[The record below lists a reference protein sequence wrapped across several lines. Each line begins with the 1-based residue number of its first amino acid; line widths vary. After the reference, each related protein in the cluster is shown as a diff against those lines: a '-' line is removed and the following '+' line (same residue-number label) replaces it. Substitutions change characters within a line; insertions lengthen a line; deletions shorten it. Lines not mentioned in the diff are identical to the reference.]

1 MMAPS
6 EPSPVE
12 VVQKSSNLMPKRDRG
27 LVFTP
32 LESRSILSLSSI
44 MFFRMFGLFL
54 VLPVF
59 SLLAQELDGAT
70 PLLIG
75 LAFGGYGLTQALLQ
89 IPFGIWSDR
98 IGRKP
103 VIVAGLFLFILGSL
117 IAAFA
122 DNIYLMIVARLLQ
135 GAGAISSAVFALI
148 ADLTRPE
155 VRTRANAGIGAS
167 IGMAFGGAFFI
178 APFLG
183 GFAGLS
189 GIFGL
194 ITIMATVSLLILWRF
209 VPEPENRSGIPNTPT
224 LDMIKSALVLPSIR
238 TIDFGAFVCSTGLSA
253 VFFMIPIQLSEQG
266 WISSELWQIYLPMLF
281 SGGLIMVAAAIVA
294 ETKNRFREVMF
305 VGVGFLIASVLCLA
319 FFQESQDKF
328 LLIAGLFLFFMG
340 FNVFEP
346 LFPSLVTRL
355 TNPTTKGTASGVYNF
370 CQFVGHFA
378 GAAIAGIFYSTNLV
392 FLLGLLLMINLG
404 FLFMLYKSFSNPI
417 PREKA
422 DTEKIKSKPESSW
435 LN

>member
-1 MMAPS
+1 MAPTA
-6 EPSPVE
+6 PSPVE
-12 VVQKSSNLMPKRDRG
+12 VVQKPSNLMPKRDRG
-27 LVFTP
+27 PVFTP

-59 SLLAQELDGAT
+59 SLLAQELEGAT

-75 LAFGGYGLTQALLQ
+75 LAFGGYGLTQAVFQ

-103 VIVAGLFLFILGSL
+103 VIMAGLLLFVIGSL

-155 VRTRANAGIGAS
+155 VRTRANAAIGAS

-194 ITIMATVSLLILWRF
+194 ITLMATIGLFILWRF
-209 VPEPENRSGIPNTPT
+209 VPEPENPSRTPNTPT
-224 LDMIKSALVLPSIR
+224 LDMVKSVLVLPSIR

-253 VFFMIPIQLSEQG
+253 VFFMIPIKLAEQG
-266 WISSELWQIYLPMLF
+266 WISSELWQIYLPMLL
-281 SGGLIMVAAAIVA
+281 SGGLIMVGAAIVA

-305 VGVGFLIASVLCLA
+305 LGVGFLIASVFCLA
-319 FFQESQDKF
+319 FFHEFQDNF
-328 LLIAGLFLFFMG
+328 LLISGLFLFFMG

-378 GAAIAGIFYSTNLV
+378 GAAIAGIFYSNNLLY
-392 FLLGLLLMINLG
+392 LLGLLLMINLC
-404 FLFMLYKSFSNPI
+404 FLFMLYKNFSNPI
-417 PREKA
+417 PRK
-422 DTEKIKSKPESSW
+422 KQIQKK
-435 LN
+435 

>member
-1 MMAPS
+1 MAPTA
-6 EPSPVE
+6 PSPVE
-12 VVQKSSNLMPKRDRG
+12 VVQKPSNLMPKRDRSP
-27 LVFTP
+27 VFTP

-59 SLLAQELDGAT
+59 SLLAQDLEDAT

-103 VIVAGLFLFILGSL
+103 VIMAGLLLFIIGSL

-167 IGMAFGGAFFI
+167 IGMAFGGAFLI

-194 ITIMATVSLLILWRF
+194 ITLMATIGLFILWRF
-209 VPEPENRSGIPNTPT
+209 VPEPENPSRTPNTPT
-224 LDMIKSALVLPSIR
+224 LDMVKSVLVLPSIR

-253 VFFMIPIQLSEQG
+253 VFFMIPI
-266 WISSELWQIYLPMLF
+266 
-281 SGGLIMVAAAIVA
+281 
-294 ETKNRFREVMF
+294 
-305 VGVGFLIASVLCLA
+305 
-319 FFQESQDKF
+319 
-328 LLIAGLFLFFMG
+328 
-340 FNVFEP
+340 
-346 LFPSLVTRL
+346 
-355 TNPTTKGTASGVYNF
+355 
-370 CQFVGHFA
+370 
-378 GAAIAGIFYSTNLV
+378 
-392 FLLGLLLMINLG
+392 
-404 FLFMLYKSFSNPI
+404 
-417 PREKA
+417 
-422 DTEKIKSKPESSW
+422 
-435 LN
+435 

>member
-1 MMAPS
+1 
-6 EPSPVE
+6 
-12 VVQKSSNLMPKRDRG
+12 
-27 LVFTP
+27 
-32 LESRSILSLSSI
+32 
-44 MFFRMFGLFL
+44 MFGLFL

-59 SLLAQELDGAT
+59 SLLAQQLEGAT

-75 LAFGGYGLTQALLQ
+75 IAFGGYGLTQALLQ
-89 IPFGIWSDR
+89 IPFGMWSDR

-103 VIVAGLFLFILGSL
+103 VIMAGLLLFILGSL
-117 IAAFA
+117 IAAYA

-167 IGMAFGGAFFI
+167 IGMAFGCAFFI

-183 GFAGLS
+183 SSAGLS
-189 GIFGL
+189 GIFGV
-194 ITIMATVSLLILWRF
+194 ITVMATIGLFILWRL
-209 VPEPENRSGIPNTPT
+209 VPEPKVSSRSTSSLS
-224 LDMIKSALVLPSIR
+224 LDTIKSIVVLPSIR

-253 VFFMIPIQLSEQG
+253 VFFMIPIQLAEHGWKSE
-266 WISSELWQIYLPMLF
+266 ELWQIYLPMLL
-281 SGGLIMVAAAIVA
+281 SGGLIMVGAAIVA

-305 VGVGFLIASVLCLA
+305 GGVSFLIASVLCLG
-319 FFQESQDKF
+319 FFLENQNDF
-328 LLIAGLFLFFMG
+328 WLIAGLFLFFMG

-355 TNPTTKGTASGVYNF
+355 TNPANKGTASGVYNF

-378 GAAIAGIFYSTNLV
+378 GAAIAGVLYSSNMMSLLGVLLSINLV
-392 FLLGLLLMINLG
+392 FLFLLYRD
-404 FLFMLYKSFSNPI
+404 FPNPAA
-417 PREKA
+417 PQKA
-422 DTEKIKSKPESSW
+422 VS
-435 LN
+435 

>member
-1 MMAPS
+1 
-6 EPSPVE
+6 
-12 VVQKSSNLMPKRDRG
+12 MPKRDRG
-27 LVFTP
+27 PVFTP

-59 SLLAQELDGAT
+59 SLLAQELEGAT

-75 LAFGGYGLTQALLQ
+75 LAFGGYGLTQAVLQ

-103 VIVAGLFLFILGSL
+103 VIMAGLLLFIIGSL

-194 ITIMATVSLLILWRF
+194 ITLMATIGLFILWRF
-209 VPEPENRSGIPNTPT
+209 VPEPENPSRTPNTPT
-224 LDMIKSALVLPSIR
+224 LEMIKSVLVLPSIR

-253 VFFMIPIQLSEQG
+253 VFFMIPIQLAEQG
-266 WISSELWQIYLPMLF
+266 WISSELWQIYLPMLL
-281 SGGLIMVAAAIVA
+281 SGGLIMVGAAIVA

-305 VGVGFLIASVLCLA
+305 LGVGFLIASVFCLA
-319 FFQESQDKF
+319 FFHEFQDNF
-328 LLIAGLFLFFMG
+328 FLIAGLFLFFMG

-370 CQFVGHFA
+370 
-378 GAAIAGIFYSTNLV
+378 
-392 FLLGLLLMINLG
+392 
-404 FLFMLYKSFSNPI
+404 
-417 PREKA
+417 
-422 DTEKIKSKPESSW
+422 
-435 LN
+435 

>member
-1 MMAPS
+1 MAPS

-12 VVQKSSNLMPKRDRG
+12 VVQISSNLMPKRDSG
-27 LVFTP
+27 PVFTP
-32 LESRSILSLSSI
+32 LEFRSILSLSSI

-70 PLLIG
+70 PFLIG

-103 VIVAGLFLFILGSL
+103 VIMAGLFLFILGSL

-122 DNIYLMIVARLLQ
+122 ENIYLMIVARLLQ

-167 IGMAFGGAFFI
+167 IGMAFGGAFCI

-194 ITIMATVSLLILWRF
+194 ITLMATVGLLILWRF
-209 VPEPENRSGIPNTPT
+209 VPEPENQSRTPNTPT

-253 VFFMIPIQLSEQG
+253 VFFMLPIQLADQG

-370 CQFVGHFA
+370 CQFVGHFV
-378 GAAIAGIFYSTNLV
+378 GAAIAGIFYSTNLL
-392 FLLGLLLMINLG
+392 FLLGLLLMINLS
-404 FLFMLYKSFSNPI
+404 FLFLLYKDFQNPA
-417 PREKA
+417 PRQK
-422 DTEKIKSKPESSW
+422 
-435 LN
+435 

>member
-1 MMAPS
+1 
-6 EPSPVE
+6 
-12 VVQKSSNLMPKRDRG
+12 MPKRDRG
-27 LVFTP
+27 PVFTT
-32 LESRSILSLSSI
+32 LEFRSILSLSSI

-103 VIVAGLFLFILGSL
+103 VIMAGLFLFILGSL

-122 DNIYLMIVARLLQ
+122 ENIYLMIVARLLQ

-194 ITIMATVSLLILWRF
+194 ITLMAIVSLLILWRF
-209 VPEPENRSGIPNTPT
+209 VPEPENQSRTPNTPT
-224 LDMIKSALVLPSIR
+224 LEMIKSVLDLPSIR

-253 VFFMIPIQLSEQG
+253 VFFMIPIQLAEQG
-266 WISSELWQIYLPMLF
+266 WISSELWQIYIPMLL
-281 SGGLIMVAAAIVA
+281 SGGLIMVSAAIVA

-378 GAAIAGIFYSTNLV
+378 GAAIAGIFYSTNLL
-392 FLLGLLLMINLG
+392 FLLGLLLMINLS
-404 FLFMLYKSFSNPI
+404 FLFLLYKDFQNPA
-417 PREKA
+417 PRQK
-422 DTEKIKSKPESSW
+422 
-435 LN
+435 

>member
-1 MMAPS
+1 
-6 EPSPVE
+6 
-12 VVQKSSNLMPKRDRG
+12 MPKRDRG
-27 LVFTP
+27 PVFTP

-59 SLLAQELDGAT
+59 SLLAQHLEGAT
-70 PLLIG
+70 PFLIG
-75 LAFGGYGLTQALLQ
+75 LAFGGYGLTQAILQ

-98 IGRKP
+98 MGRKP
-103 VIVAGLFLFILGSL
+103 VIMAGLLLFIIGSL

-155 VRTRANAGIGAS
+155 VRTRANASIGAS
-167 IGMAFGGAFFI
+167 IGLAFGGAFFI
-178 APFLG
+178 APFIG

-194 ITIMATVSLLILWRF
+194 ITLMATIGLLILWRF
-209 VPEPENRSGIPNTPT
+209 VPEPENLSRGSNTST
-224 LDMIKSALVLPSIR
+224 LDMIKSVLILPSIR
-238 TIDFGAFVCSTGLSA
+238 TIDFGAFVCITVLSA
-253 VFFMIPIQLSEQG
+253 IFFMIPIQLAAEG
-266 WISSELWQIYLPMLF
+266 WISSELWQIYLPMLL
-281 SGGLIMVAAAIVA
+281 SGGLIMVGSAIIA
-294 ETKNRFREVMF
+294 ETKNCFREVMF
-305 VGVGFLIASVLCLA
+305 VGIVFLIASVLCLT
-319 FFQESQDKF
+319 FFHEFQHKF

-370 CQFVGHFA
+370 CQFIGHFT
-378 GAAIAGIFYSTNLV
+378 GAAIAGIFYSTNLF
-392 FLLGLLLMINLG
+392 FLLGLLLMINLS
-404 FLFMLYKSFSNPI
+404 FLFLLYRDFQNPA
-417 PREKA
+417 PLQK
-422 DTEKIKSKPESSW
+422 
-435 LN
+435 

>member
-1 MMAPS
+1 
-6 EPSPVE
+6 
-12 VVQKSSNLMPKRDRG
+12 MPKRNRG
-27 LVFTP
+27 PVFTT

-103 VIVAGLFLFILGSL
+103 VIMAGLFLFILGSL

-122 DNIYLMIVARLLQ
+122 ENIYLMIVARLLQ

-183 GFAGLS
+183 GFVGLS

-194 ITIMATVSLLILWRF
+194 ITLMATVGLLILWRF
-209 VPEPENRSGIPNTPT
+209 VPEPENRSSIPKTPT
-224 LDMIKSALVLPSIR
+224 LEMIKSVLVLPSIR

-253 VFFMIPIQLSEQG
+253 VFFMIPIQLAEQG
-266 WISSELWQIYLPMLF
+266 WISSELWQIYLPMLL
-281 SGGLIMVAAAIVA
+281 SGGLIMVSAAIVA

-378 GAAIAGIFYSTNLV
+378 GAAIAGIFYSTNLL
-392 FLLGLLLMINLG
+392 FLLGLLLMINLS
-404 FLFMLYKSFSNPI
+404 FLFFLYKDFQNPA
-417 PREKA
+417 PLQK
-422 DTEKIKSKPESSW
+422 
-435 LN
+435 

>member
-1 MMAPS
+1 MAPS

-27 LVFTP
+27 PVFTP
-32 LESRSILSLSSI
+32 LESCSILSLSSI

-103 VIVAGLFLFILGSL
+103 VIMVGLFLFIIGSL

-194 ITIMATVSLLILWRF
+194 ITLMATVGLMILWRF
-209 VPEPENRSGIPNTPT
+209 VPEPENQSRTPNTPT
-224 LDMIKSALVLPSIR
+224 LEMIKSVLVLPSIR

-253 VFFMIPIQLSEQG
+253 VFFMIPIQLAEQG
-266 WISSELWQIYLPMLF
+266 WISSELWQIYLPMLL
-281 SGGLIMVAAAIVA
+281 SGGLIMVGAAIVA

-305 VGVGFLIASVLCLA
+305 LGVGFLIASVFCLA
-319 FFQESQDKF
+319 FFHEFQDNF

-378 GAAIAGIFYSTNLV
+378 GAAIAGIFYSTNLL

-404 FLFMLYKSFSNPI
+404 FLFLLYKDFQNPA
-417 PREKA
+417 PRQK
-422 DTEKIKSKPESSW
+422 
-435 LN
+435 

>member
-1 MMAPS
+1 MAPTA
-6 EPSPVE
+6 PSPVE
-12 VVQKSSNLMPKRDRG
+12 VVQKPSNLMPKRDRSP
-27 LVFTP
+27 VFTP

-59 SLLAQELDGAT
+59 SLLAQDLEDAT

-103 VIVAGLFLFILGSL
+103 VIMAGLLLFIIGSL

-167 IGMAFGGAFFI
+167 IGMAFGGAFLI

-183 GFAGLS
+183 DFAGLS

-194 ITIMATVSLLILWRF
+194 ITLMATIGLFILWRF
-209 VPEPENRSGIPNTPT
+209 VPEPENPSRTPNTPT
-224 LDMIKSALVLPSIR
+224 LDMVKSVLVLPSIR

-253 VFFMIPIQLSEQG
+253 VFFMIPIKLAEQG
-266 WISSELWQIYLPMLF
+266 WISSELWQIYLPMLL
-281 SGGLIMVAAAIVA
+281 SGGLIIVGAAIVA

-305 VGVGFLIASVLCLA
+305 LGVGFLIASVFCLA
-319 FFQESQDKF
+319 FFHEFQDNF

-346 LFPSLVTRL
+346 IFPSLVTRL

-378 GAAIAGIFYSTNLV
+378 GAAIAGIFYSNNLLY
-392 FLLGLLLMINLG
+392 LLGLLLMINLC
-404 FLFMLYKSFSNPI
+404 FLFLLYKNFQNPA
-417 PREKA
+417 PRQ
-422 DTEKIKSKPESSW
+422 T
-435 LN
+435 

>member
-1 MMAPS
+1 MAPS

-27 LVFTP
+27 PVFTP
-32 LESRSILSLSSI
+32 LESSSILSLSSI

-103 VIVAGLFLFILGSL
+103 VIMAGLFLFIIGSL

-194 ITIMATVSLLILWRF
+194 ITLMATVGLLILWRF
-209 VPEPENRSGIPNTPT
+209 VPEPENQSRTPNTPT
-224 LDMIKSALVLPSIR
+224 LEMIKSVLVLPSIR

-253 VFFMIPIQLSEQG
+253 VFFMIPIQLAEQG
-266 WISSELWQIYLPMLF
+266 WISSELWKIYLPMLL
-281 SGGLIMVAAAIVA
+281 SGGLIMVAAAVVA

-319 FFQESQDKF
+319 FFQEFQDKF
-328 LLIAGLFLFFMG
+328 LLISGLFLFFMG

-378 GAAIAGIFYSTNLV
+378 GAAIAGIFYSTNLL
-392 FLLGLLLMINLG
+392 FLLGLLLIINLS
-404 FLFMLYKSFSNPI
+404 FLFLLYKDFQNPA
-417 PREKA
+417 PRQK
-422 DTEKIKSKPESSW
+422 
-435 LN
+435 

>member
-1 MMAPS
+1 MMALS
-6 EPSPVE
+6 EPSSVE
-12 VVQKSSNLMPKRDRG
+12 VVQKYSNLMPKRDRG
-27 LVFTP
+27 QVFTP

-59 SLLAQELDGAT
+59 SLLAQTLKGAT

-75 LAFGGYGLTQALLQ
+75 LAFGGYGLTQAVLQ

-103 VIVAGLFLFILGSL
+103 VIMAGLLLFIIGSL

-167 IGMAFGGAFFI
+167 IGIAFGGAFFI

-194 ITIMATVSLLILWRF
+194 ITLMATIGLFILWRF
-209 VPEPENRSGIPNTPT
+209 VPEPEKPSRTPNTPT
-224 LDMIKSALVLPSIR
+224 LEIIKSVLALPSIR

-253 VFFMIPIQLSEQG
+253 IFFMIPIQLSEQG
-266 WISSELWQIYLPMLF
+266 WISSELWQIYLPMLL
-281 SGGLIMVAAAIVA
+281 SGGLIMVGAAIVA

-305 VGVGFLIASVLCLA
+305 LGVVFLIASVFCLA
-319 FFQESQDKF
+319 FFHEFQDKS

-378 GAAIAGIFYSTNLV
+378 GAAIAGIFYSTNLL
-392 FLLGLLLMINLG
+392 FLLGLLLMINLS
-404 FLFMLYKSFSNPI
+404 FLFLLYKDFQNPA
-417 PREKA
+417 PRQK
-422 DTEKIKSKPESSW
+422 
-435 LN
+435 

>member
-1 MMAPS
+1 MAPT

-12 VVQKSSNLMPKRDRG
+12 VVQKPSNLMPKSDRSP
-27 LVFTP
+27 VFTP

-59 SLLAQELDGAT
+59 SLLAQDLEDAT

-75 LAFGGYGLTQALLQ
+75 LAFGGYGLTQAVLQ

-103 VIVAGLFLFILGSL
+103 VIMAGLLLFIIGSL

-194 ITIMATVSLLILWRF
+194 ITLMATIGLFILWRF
-209 VPEPENRSGIPNTPT
+209 VPEPENPSRTPNTPT
-224 LDMIKSALVLPSIR
+224 LDMVKSVLVLPSIR

-253 VFFMIPIQLSEQG
+253 VFFMIPIKLAEQG
-266 WISSELWQIYLPMLF
+266 WISSELWQIYLPMLL
-281 SGGLIMVAAAIVA
+281 SGGLIMVGAAIVA

-305 VGVGFLIASVLCLA
+305 LGVGFLIASVFCLA
-319 FFQESQDKF
+319 FFHEFQDNF

-378 GAAIAGIFYSTNLV
+378 GAAIAGIFYSNNLLY
-392 FLLGLLLMINLG
+392 LLGLLLIINLC
-404 FLFMLYKSFSNPI
+404 FLFLLYKDFQNPA
-417 PREKA
+417 PRQ
-422 DTEKIKSKPESSW
+422 T
-435 LN
+435 

>member
-1 MMAPS
+1 MAPT

-12 VVQKSSNLMPKRDRG
+12 VVQKPSNLMPKSDRSP
-27 LVFTP
+27 VFTP

-59 SLLAQELDGAT
+59 SLLAQDLEDAT

-75 LAFGGYGLTQALLQ
+75 LAFGGYGLTQAVLQ

-103 VIVAGLFLFILGSL
+103 VIMAGLLLFIIGSL

-122 DNIYLMIVARLLQ
+122 DNIYVMILARLLQ

-194 ITIMATVSLLILWRF
+194 ITLMATIGLFILWRF
-209 VPEPENRSGIPNTPT
+209 VPEPENPSRTPNTPT
-224 LDMIKSALVLPSIR
+224 LDMVKSVLVLPSIR

-253 VFFMIPIQLSEQG
+253 VFFMIPIKLAEQG
-266 WISSELWQIYLPMLF
+266 WISSELWQIYLPMLL
-281 SGGLIMVAAAIVA
+281 SGGLIMVGAAIVA

-305 VGVGFLIASVLCLA
+305 LGVGFLIASVFCLA
-319 FFQESQDKF
+319 FFHEFQDNF

-378 GAAIAGIFYSTNLV
+378 GAAIAGIFYSNNLLY
-392 FLLGLLLMINLG
+392 LLCLLLMINLS
-404 FLFMLYKSFSNPI
+404 FLFLLYKDFQNPA
-417 PREKA
+417 PRQ
-422 DTEKIKSKPESSW
+422 T
-435 LN
+435 

>member
-1 MMAPS
+1 MATS

-27 LVFTP
+27 PVFTP
-32 LESRSILSLSSI
+32 LESRSIFSLGSI

-103 VIVAGLFLFILGSL
+103 VIMAGLFLFILGSL

-194 ITIMATVSLLILWRF
+194 ITLMATVGLLILWRF
-209 VPEPENRSGIPNTPT
+209 VPEPENQSRTTNTPT
-224 LDMIKSALVLPSIR
+224 LEMIKSALVLPSIR

-253 VFFMIPIQLSEQG
+253 VFFMIPIQLAEHG
-266 WISSELWQIYLPMLF
+266 WISSELWQIYLPMLL

-328 LLIAGLFLFFMG
+328 LLISGLFLFFMG

-378 GAAIAGIFYSTNLV
+378 GAAIAGIFYSANLL

-404 FLFMLYKSFSNPI
+404 FLFMLYKNFSNPI
-417 PREKA
+417 PRE
-422 DTEKIKSKPESSW
+422 
-435 LN
+435 

>member
-1 MMAPS
+1 
-6 EPSPVE
+6 
-12 VVQKSSNLMPKRDRG
+12 MPKRDRG
-27 LVFTP
+27 SVFTP

-103 VIVAGLFLFILGSL
+103 VIMAGLFLFILGSL
-117 IAAFA
+117 IGAFA
-122 DNIYLMIVARLLQ
+122 ENIYLMIVARLLQ

-194 ITIMATVSLLILWRF
+194 ITLMATVGLLILWRF
-209 VPEPENRSGIPNTPT
+209 VPEPENQSSIPNNPT
-224 LDMIKSALVLPSIR
+224 LEMIKSVLVLPSIR

-253 VFFMIPIQLSEQG
+253 VFFMIPIQLAEQG
-266 WISSELWQIYLPMLF
+266 WISSELWQIYIPMLL
-281 SGGLIMVAAAIVA
+281 SGGLIMVSAAIVA

-319 FFQESQDKF
+319 FFQEFQDKF

-378 GAAIAGIFYSTNLV
+378 GAAIAGIFYSTNLL
-392 FLLGLLLMINLG
+392 FLLGLLLMINLS
-404 FLFMLYKSFSNPI
+404 FLFLLYKDFQNPA
-417 PREKA
+417 PRQK
-422 DTEKIKSKPESSW
+422 
-435 LN
+435 

>member
-1 MMAPS
+1 MAPS

-27 LVFTP
+27 PVFTP
-32 LESRSILSLSSI
+32 LESSSILSLSSI

-103 VIVAGLFLFILGSL
+103 VIMAGLFLFIIGSL

-194 ITIMATVSLLILWRF
+194 ITLMATVGLLILWRF
-209 VPEPENRSGIPNTPT
+209 VPEPENQFRTPNTPT
-224 LDMIKSALVLPSIR
+224 LEMIKSVLVLPSIR

-253 VFFMIPIQLSEQG
+253 VFFMIPIQLAEQG
-266 WISSELWQIYLPMLF
+266 WVSSELWKIYLPMLL
-281 SGGLIMVAAAIVA
+281 SGGLIMVAAAVVA

-319 FFQESQDKF
+319 FFQEFQDKF
-328 LLIAGLFLFFMG
+328 LLISGLFLFFMG

-378 GAAIAGIFYSTNLV
+378 GAAIAGIFYSTNLL

-404 FLFMLYKSFSNPI
+404 FLFLLYKDFQNPA
-417 PREKA
+417 PRQK
-422 DTEKIKSKPESSW
+422 
-435 LN
+435 

>member
-1 MMAPS
+1 
-6 EPSPVE
+6 
-12 VVQKSSNLMPKRDRG
+12 MPKSDRSP
-27 LVFTP
+27 VFTP
-32 LESRSILSLSSI
+32 LESSSILSLSSI

-59 SLLAQELDGAT
+59 SILAQDLDSAT

-75 LAFGGYGLTQALLQ
+75 LAFGGYGLTQAILQ

-103 VIVAGLFLFILGSL
+103 VIMVGLLLFIIGSL
-117 IAAFA
+117 IATFA

-167 IGMAFGGAFFI
+167 IGIAFGGAFFI

-183 GFAGLS
+183 SFAGLS

-194 ITIMATVSLLILWRF
+194 ISLMATIGLFILWRF
-209 VPEPENRSGIPNTPT
+209 VPEPENSSRSSNTPT
-224 LDMIKSALVLPSIR
+224 LDMIKSVLVLPSIR

-253 VFFMIPIQLSEQG
+253 VFFMVPIQLAKQG
-266 WISSELWQIYLPMLF
+266 WISSELWQIYLPMLL
-281 SGGLIMVAAAIVA
+281 SGGLIMVGSAIVA

-305 VGVGFLIASVLCLA
+305 VGVGFLIASVFCLT
-319 FFQESQDKF
+319 FFHEFQHFF

-355 TNPTTKGTASGVYNF
+355 TNPTTKGAASGVYNF
-370 CQFVGHFA
+370 CQFMGHFA
-378 GAAIAGIFYSTNLV
+378 GAAIAGIFYSANIH
-392 FLLGLLLMINLG
+392 FLLGLLLMINLS
-404 FLFMLYKSFSNPI
+404 FLFLLYKDFQNPVL
-417 PREKA
+417 PQK
-422 DTEKIKSKPESSW
+422 
-435 LN
+435 

>member
-1 MMAPS
+1 MAPT

-12 VVQKSSNLMPKRDRG
+12 VVQKPSNLMPKSDRG
-27 LVFTP
+27 PVFTP

-59 SLLAQELDGAT
+59 SLLAQDLEDAT

-75 LAFGGYGLTQALLQ
+75 LAFGGYGLTQAVLQ

-98 IGRKP
+98 IGRKL
-103 VIVAGLFLFILGSL
+103 VIMAGLLLFIIGSL

-122 DNIYLMIVARLLQ
+122 DNIYVMILARLLQ

-167 IGMAFGGAFFI
+167 LGMAFGGAFFI

-194 ITIMATVSLLILWRF
+194 ITFMATIGLFILWRF
-209 VPEPENRSGIPNTPT
+209 VPEPENPSRTPNTPT
-224 LDMIKSALVLPSIR
+224 LDMVKSVLVLPSIR

-253 VFFMIPIQLSEQG
+253 VFFMIPIKLAEQG
-266 WISSELWQIYLPMLF
+266 WISSELWQIYLPMLL
-281 SGGLIMVAAAIVA
+281 SGGLIMVGASACVHAPCISHAPQCDPIVMSLRICTCMLYMHQARMCTRAHVVHALRMPYNRHLHAIVHVVVRYMSTHA
-294 ETKNRFREVMF
+294 AHAVMMCGC
-305 VGVGFLIASVLCLA
+305 GVHMRAYTRGSVRWRH
-319 FFQESQDKF
+319 E
-328 LLIAGLFLFFMG
+328 
-340 FNVFEP
+340 
-346 LFPSLVTRL
+346 LV
-355 TNPTTKGTASGVYNF
+355 PAV
-370 CQFVGHFA
+370 
-378 GAAIAGIFYSTNLV
+378 
-392 FLLGLLLMINLG
+392 
-404 FLFMLYKSFSNPI
+404 
-417 PREKA
+417 
-422 DTEKIKSKPESSW
+422 
-435 LN
+435 

>member
-1 MMAPS
+1 MAPT

-12 VVQKSSNLMPKRDRG
+12 VVQKPSNLMPKSDRSP
-27 LVFTP
+27 VFTP

-59 SLLAQELDGAT
+59 SLLAQDLEDAT

-75 LAFGGYGLTQALLQ
+75 LAFGGYGLTQAVLQ

-103 VIVAGLFLFILGSL
+103 VIMAGLLLFIIGSL

-122 DNIYLMIVARLLQ
+122 DNIYVMIVARLLQ

-194 ITIMATVSLLILWRF
+194 ITFMATIGLFILWRF
-209 VPEPENRSGIPNTPT
+209 VPEPENPSRTPNTPT
-224 LDMIKSALVLPSIR
+224 LDMVKSVLVLPSIR

-253 VFFMIPIQLSEQG
+253 VFFMIPIKLAEQG
-266 WISSELWQIYLPMLF
+266 WISSELWQIYLPMLL
-281 SGGLIMVAAAIVA
+281 SGGLIMVGAAIVA

-305 VGVGFLIASVLCLA
+305 LGVGFLIASVFCLA
-319 FFQESQDKF
+319 FFHKFQENF

-378 GAAIAGIFYSTNLV
+378 GAAIAGIFYSNNLLY
-392 FLLGLLLMINLG
+392 LLCLLLMINLS
-404 FLFMLYKSFSNPI
+404 FLFLLYKDFQNPA
-417 PREKA
+417 PRQ
-422 DTEKIKSKPESSW
+422 T
-435 LN
+435 

>member
-1 MMAPS
+1 MAPS

-27 LVFTP
+27 PVFTP
-32 LESRSILSLSSI
+32 LESSSILSLSSI

-103 VIVAGLFLFILGSL
+103 VIMAGLFLFIIGSL

-183 GFAGLS
+183 GFAGLF

-194 ITIMATVSLLILWRF
+194 ITLMATVGLLILWRF
-209 VPEPENRSGIPNTPT
+209 VPEPENQSRTPNTPT
-224 LDMIKSALVLPSIR
+224 LEMIKSVLVLPSIR

-253 VFFMIPIQLSEQG
+253 VFFMIPIQLAEQG
-266 WISSELWQIYLPMLF
+266 WVSSELWKIYLPMLL
-281 SGGLIMVAAAIVA
+281 SGGLIMVAAAVVA

-305 VGVGFLIASVLCLA
+305 VGVGLLIASVLCLA

-378 GAAIAGIFYSTNLV
+378 GATIAGIFYSTNLF

-404 FLFMLYKSFSNPI
+404 FLFLLYKDFQNPA
-417 PREKA
+417 PRQK
-422 DTEKIKSKPESSW
+422 
-435 LN
+435 